1 MKLRITR
8 AIGLSKFSPR
18 WVKVI
23 CLRLTKNDIERSL
36 NALLTNI
43 DESALSP
50 DQLKA
55 LRECFDKINLARGK
69 GMKA

>member
-1 MKLRITR
+1 MKQRITR

-36 NALLTNI
+36 NALLATI
-43 DESALSP
+43 DESDLSSE
-50 DQLKA
+50 QVKA
-55 LRECFDKINLARGK
+55 LRECVERINIERG
-69 GMKA
+69 

>member
-8 AIGLSKFSPR
+8 AIGLNKYSPR

-23 CLRLTKNDIERSL
+23 CLRLTKNEIERSL

-50 DQLKA
+50 EQVKA
-55 LRECFDKINLARGK
+55 LRECVDKINLARGK

>member
-18 WVKVI
+18 WIKVI

-36 NALLTNI
+36 NALLDTI
-43 DESALSP
+43 DESELSSE
-50 DQLKA
+50 QVKA
-55 LRECFDKINLARGK
+55 LRECVDKINLARGK

>member
-1 MKLRITR
+1 MKQRITR

-36 NALLTNI
+36 NALLATI
-43 DESALSP
+43 DESDLSSE
-50 DQLKA
+50 QVKA
-55 LRECFDKINLARGK
+55 LRECVERINLERGK
-69 GMKA
+69 RRKA

>member
-23 CLRLTKNDIERSL
+23 CLRLIINEIERSL
-36 NALLTNI
+36 NAQLTNI
-43 DESALSP
+43 DESDLSP
-50 DQLKA
+50 DQVKA
-55 LRECFDKINLARGK
+55 LRECVDKINLARGK
-69 GMKA
+69 MMKA